1 MPKAKTK
8 KTTKKKEEAAPPP
21 VPKRIRVLFSG
32 ANADRCYIAG
42 RSYRVPEQVPEESAR
57 AWLRAGKAE
66 EDKSGE
72 GPAETK

>member
-1 MPKAKTK
+1 MPKAKKRK
-8 KTTKKKEEAAPPP
+8 KAAAPPP
-21 VPKRIRVLFSG
+21 VPKKIRVLFSG
-32 ANADRCYIAG
+32 ANKDRCYIAG
-42 RSYRVPEQVPEESAR
+42 RSYQVPEEIPEDSAR

>member
-1 MPKAKTK
+1 MPQAKTK
-8 KTTKKKEEAAPPP
+8 KKVKKKKEVIPP

-32 ANADRCYIAG
+32 ANKDRAYLAG
-42 RSYRVPEQVPEESAR
+42 KSYRVPEEVSEDSAR
-57 AWLRAGKAE
+57 SWLASGKAE